1 MKNRSYYGF
10 FILSIPLI
18 NLVYVSL
25 KEKKLAVFSLIAFL
39 VIILFILIEFIKLRK
54 SRK

>member
-1 MKNRSYYGF
+1 MKKRSYYGVF
-10 FILSIPLI
+10 LLLIPLI

-25 KEKKLAVFSLIAFL
+25 KEKKLAVFSLISFL
-39 VIILFILIEFIKLRK
+39 VIISFIIVEFLKLRK